1 MATADNGIGHGA
13 HRALVGADQF
23 PVGLLLTGQET
34 LEQEAVIGDRHSTP
48 YCWMDRGCCS
58 LWEQGLPAMKV
69 TRSSGKPR
77 RLHREQAL
85 LPQVPQAIGHRP

>member
-1 MATADNGIGHGA
+1 M
-13 HRALVGADQF
+13 
-23 PVGLLLTGQET
+23 
-34 LEQEAVIGDRHSTP
+34 P
-48 YCWMDRGCCS
+48 YCWIDRGCCS

-85 LPQVPQAIGHRP
+85 LPQVPQAIGHRPAGINPLAAKVDQRLRKITLPIE